1 MKRSKRAAEHS
12 ERDTE
17 KTVDSEES
25 FQKTYF
31 PEDFA
36 RLERERDSAAAIGQ
50 ELSRESASLI
60 ESAFACR

>member
-1 MKRSKRAAEHS
+1 MNQSERAAEQS

-31 PEDFA
+31 PKDFA

-60 ESAFACR
+60 QSAFAFR

>member
-1 MKRSKRAAEHS
+1 MKRSEQPIKRS
-12 ERDTE
+12 EKKAE

-60 ESAFACR
+60 QSTFACR